1 MLKMIRER
9 SGISSRRSD
18 FACHAVVARR
28 RVIPSSFGTRHW
40 SFAALVVAIMFSSAN
55 LKAAASVEDSSG
67 ITFPPSSA
75 QKWVL
80 PNGLT
85 IIVQEDHSAP
95 VASVQAWCA
104 TGSIDEDAH
113 LGAGLSHILEHM
125 LFQGT
130 KTRGK
135 NEIAQQIQDVGGYIN
150 AYTSFDRTVFWI
162 DVPKD
167 GVATALGVLTDAMMN
182 STLPPEEYRKEQE
195 VIRREFAMGMD
206 DPDRVAGLLL
216 FGTAYQRHPYRFP
229 VIGEIEIYN
238 QLTQEQVMQY
248 YKTRYVPNN
257 LTFIV
262 VGDVDA
268 EKVRQQLTELFTPYP
283 EKSLK
288 PVFIPA
294 EPPQLG
300 WREVHRE
307 FPTEL
312 THLSLAWHIPE
323 VTNPDVP
330 ALDLLSTILGDGRS
344 SRLYRRVREEA
355 GLAFGI
361 GAFSY
366 TPGDPGLFG
375 IDATVDPKK
384 REAAE
389 QLVMGIVDEVK
400 QAGVTAEELTKAKK
414 ILLSHH
420 LGALTTMR
428 GQASDI
434 GSNWLLTRNLNF
446 SRDYL
451 AAVQKVTLDDIKRVA
466 ANYLTDSNLTV
477 VSLNPKGS
485 LAAKAEGPKVA
496 AAAEIEKFEL
506 SNGLR
511 LLVRE
516 DRRLPLVAMGAV
528 FRGGLLAET
537 PQTNGITRLMAKV
550 LLKGTKTRT
559 AEQIANQIEAVGGSI
574 SSDAG
579 NNSFSVSLDVTKP
592 DVKLGVELLSDVLL
606 NATMPEKAIAREK
619 EIQIAAIQQEDE
631 QLTSVARNI
640 MRQALFPQHPYALRT
655 NGSVESVRRLTQKDL
670 LEFRDRYMVAKN
682 GVIFVFGDV
691 KAAEVKQ
698 LFEKALGGMK
708 PGMLALTDMHP
719 ASPLSGIETVESRK
733 EKAQGV
739 IMVGFRGA
747 SISSP
752 DRHALELID
761 EASSDLGSRFFVRI
775 REQMGLAYYVG
786 ASQMQGLVPGLFAFY
801 LGTDPQK
808 IEPVKTALLDEIHKL
823 ANDGLTNQELARAKK
838 KLIGQQEIANQSNEA
853 FGYQCALEELY
864 GLGFDYYKRLE
875 HDVDAVTLD
884 DIKRV
889 AAKYFR
895 DQPYVLATVRPPEGS
910 AAAKQK

>member
-1 MLKMIRER
+1 MIR
-9 SGISSRRSD
+9 
-18 FACHAVVARR
+18 FA
-28 RVIPSSFGTRHW
+28 PGL
-40 SFAALVVAIMFSSAN
+40 ALVVASMFSSAN
-55 LKAAASVEDSSG
+55 LKAAPANESTV

-104 TGSIDEDAH
+104 TGSIDEDQH

-125 LFQGT
+125 LFKGT
-130 KTRGK
+130 KTRST
-135 NEIAQQIQDVGGYIN
+135 NVIAQKIQDVGGYIN

-167 GVATALGVLTDAMMN
+167 GVATALDVLADAMMN
-182 STLPPEEYRKEQE
+182 STLPPEEYMKEQE
-195 VIRREFAMGMD
+195 VIRREFAMGLD

-216 FGTAYQRHPYRFP
+216 FATAYQRHPYHFP
-229 VIGEIEIYN
+229 VIGDIEIYN
-238 QLTQEQVMQY
+238 QLTQDQVMQY

-257 LTFIV
+257 LTFVV

-268 EKVRQQLTELFTPYP
+268 TKMRQQLTEFFKAYP

-288 PVFIPA
+288 PVFIPE

-300 WREVHRE
+300 RREVHQE
-307 FPTEL
+307 FATEL

-355 GLAFGI
+355 GLVYRI
-361 GAFSY
+361 SAFSY

-375 IDATVDPKK
+375 IDAALDPKK

-389 QLVMGIVDEVK
+389 QLALHILDEVK
-400 QAGVTAEELTKAKK
+400 QSGVKAEELMKAKK
-414 ILLSHH
+414 MSLSHH

-451 AAVQKVTLDDIKRVA
+451 DAVQKVTLDDIKRVA
-466 ANYLTDSNLTV
+466 AHYLTNENLTV
-477 VSLNPKGS
+477 ISLNPKGS
-485 LAAKAEGPKVA
+485 LLAKAEA
-496 AAAEIEKFEL
+496 AKPISAGEVQKFEL

-516 DRRLPLVAMGAV
+516 DARLPLVAMGAV
-528 FRGGLLAET
+528 FRSGLLAET
-537 PQTNGITRLMAKV
+537 PQTNGITRLMAKA
-550 LLKGTKTRT
+550 LLKGTTTRT
-559 AEQIANQIEAVGGSI
+559 AEQIANEIEAVGGSI
-574 SSDAG
+574 SSEAS
-579 NNSFSVSLDVTKP
+579 NNTFNVSLEVTKP
-592 DVKLGVELLSDVLL
+592 DVKLAVELLSDVLL

-619 EIQIAAIQQEDE
+619 EIQIAAIKQEEE
-631 QLTSVARNI
+631 QLTTVARNI
-640 MRQALFPQHPYALRT
+640 LRQALFTQHPYALRA
-655 NGSVESVRRLTQKDL
+655 NGSVESVQRLNQKDL
-670 LEFRDRYMVAKN
+670 LEFRDRYVVAKN

-698 LFEKALGGMK
+698 LFEQALGGMR
-708 PGMLALTDMHP
+708 PGALALTDAHP
-719 ASPLSGIETVESRK
+719 AAPLSKTETVESRK
-733 EKAQGV
+733 DKAQGV
-739 IMVGFRGA
+739 IMVGYRGA
-747 SISSP
+747 DIFSP
-752 DRHALELID
+752 DRYALQLID
-761 EASSDLGSRFFVRI
+761 EASSDLGSRFFIRI

-786 ASQMQGLVPGLFAFY
+786 ASQMEGLVPGLFAFY

-808 IEPVKTALLDEIHKL
+808 IEPVKTALLDEISKL
-823 ANDGLTNQELARAKK
+823 ARDGLTNEELARAKK
-838 KLIGQQEIANQSNEA
+838 KLIGQQEIANQSNDS
-853 FGYQCALEELY
+853 FGYQCALDELY
-864 GLGFDYYKRLE
+864 GLGFNYYKSLQRN
-875 HDVDAVTLD
+875 VDAVTLD

-895 DQPYVLATVRPPEGS
+895 DQPYVLATVRPPEGA

>member
-1 MLKMIRER
+1 MIR
-9 SGISSRRSD
+9 
-18 FACHAVVARR
+18 FAPSLALIVA
-28 RVIPSSFGTRHW
+28 S
-40 SFAALVVAIMFSSAN
+40 MFSSAN
-55 LKAAASVEDSSG
+55 LKAAPTDNSTG
-67 ITFPPSSA
+67 ITFPSSSA
-75 QKWVL
+75 QKWFL

-104 TGSIDEDAH
+104 TGSIDEDEH

-125 LFQGT
+125 LFKGT
-130 KTRGK
+130 KTRST
-135 NEIAQQIQDVGGYIN
+135 NVIAQKIQDVGGYIN

-167 GVATALGVLTDAMMN
+167 GIATALDVLADAMMN
-182 STLPPEEYRKEQE
+182 STLPPEEYQKEQE
-195 VIRREFAMGMD
+195 VIRREFAMGLD
-206 DPDRVAGLLL
+206 DPDRVVGLRL
-216 FGTAYQRHPYRFP
+216 FATAYQRHPYRFP

-238 QLTQEQVMQY
+238 QLTHEQVMQY

-257 LTFIV
+257 LTFV
-262 VGDVDA
+262 VAGDVDA
-268 EKVRQQLTELFTPYP
+268 EKVRQQLTEFFKAYP

-288 PVFIPA
+288 PLFIPE

-300 WREVHRE
+300 RREVHEE
-307 FPTEL
+307 FATEL

-330 ALDLLSTILGDGRS
+330 ALDLLSSILGDGRS

-355 GLAFGI
+355 GLAYRI
-361 GAFSY
+361 SAFSY

-375 IDATVDPKK
+375 IDATLDPKK

-389 QLVMGIVDEVK
+389 QLVLRILDEVK
-400 QAGVTAEELTKAKK
+400 QAGVTTEELMKAKK
-414 ILLSHH
+414 ISLSHH
-420 LGALTTMR
+420 LGALTTVR

-451 AAVQKVTLDDIKRVA
+451 DAAQKVTLDDIKRVA
-466 ANYLTDSNLTV
+466 ARYLTNENLTV

-485 LAAKAEGPKVA
+485 LLAKTEAAKPVGVGEVQ
-496 AAAEIEKFEL
+496 KFEL

-511 LLVRE
+511 LLVRQ
-516 DRRLPLVAMGAV
+516 DARLPLVAIGAV
-528 FRGGLLAET
+528 FRSGLLAET

-574 SSDAG
+574 SSEAG
-579 NNSFSVSLDVTKP
+579 NNSFAVSLDITKP

-606 NATMPEKAIAREK
+606 NATMPEEAIAREK
-619 EIQIAAIQQEDE
+619 EVQIAAIKQDEE
-631 QLTSVARNI
+631 QLTTVARNI
-640 MRQALFPQHPYALRT
+640 LRQALFTQHPYALRA
-655 NGSVESVRRLTQKDL
+655 NGSVDSIQRLTRKDL
-670 LEFRDRYMVAKN
+670 LEFRDRYVVAKN

-698 LFEKALGGMK
+698 LFEQALAGMK
-708 PGMLALTDMHP
+708 PGTLALTDAHP
-719 ASPLSGIETVESRK
+719 AAPLNKIETVESRK

-739 IMVGFRGA
+739 IMVGYRGA
-747 SISSP
+747 DIFSP
-752 DRHALELID
+752 DRYPLQLID

-786 ASQMQGLVPGLFAFY
+786 ANQMEGLVPGLFAFY

-823 ANDGLTNQELARAKK
+823 ATDGLTNEELARAKK
-838 KLIGQQEIANQSNEA
+838 KVIGQQEIANQSNDS
-853 FGYQCALEELY
+853 FGYQCALDEIY
-864 GLGFDYYKRLE
+864 GLGFNYYKSLE
-875 HDVDAVTLD
+875 HGVEAVSLD

-910 AAAKQK
+910 AAANKK

>member
-1 MLKMIRER
+1 MMR
-9 SGISSRRSD
+9 
-18 FACHAVVARR
+18 FA
-28 RVIPSSFGTRHW
+28 PY
-40 SFAALVVAIMFSSAN
+40 AALVVAIMFATAN
-55 LKAAASVEDSSG
+55 RNTTATDRLPLIMV
-67 ITFPPSSA
+67 PPSSA
-75 QKWVL
+75 QKWIL

-104 TGSIDEDAH
+104 TGSIYEDQH

-125 LFQGT
+125 LFKGT
-130 KTRGK
+130 KTRST
-135 NEIAQQIQDVGGYIN
+135 NEIAQKIQDVGGYIN

-167 GVATALGVLTDAMMN
+167 GVTTALDILADAMVN
-182 STLPPEEYRKEQE
+182 STLPPQEYQKEQE

-206 DPDRVAGLLL
+206 DPDRVATLLL
-216 FGTAYQRHPYRFP
+216 FATAYQRHPYRFP

-262 VGDVDA
+262 VGDVDGQ
-268 EKVRQQLTELFTPYP
+268 KVRQQLADLFKPYP

-300 WREVHRE
+300 RREVNQE
-307 FPTEL
+307 FATEL

-330 ALDLLSTILGDGRS
+330 ALDLLATILGEGRS

-355 GLAFGI
+355 GLAFRI

-375 IDATVDPKK
+375 IDATLDPKK
-384 REAAE
+384 REEAE
-389 QLVMGIVDEVK
+389 QLALRIVDEVK
-400 QAGVTAEELTKAKK
+400 HTGATPEELAKAKK
-414 ILLSHH
+414 IALSHH
-420 LGALTTMR
+420 LNALTTMS
-428 GQASDI
+428 GQASDT
-434 GSNWLLTRNLNF
+434 GSNWFLTRNLNF

-451 AAVQKVTLDDIKRVA
+451 DAVQKVTLDDIKRVA
-466 ANYLTDSNLTV
+466 ANYLTEDNLSV
-477 VSLNPKGS
+477 ISLNPKGS
-485 LAAKAEGPKVA
+485 LGAKSEGPKVA
-496 AAAEIEKFEL
+496 AAAAVQKFEL
-506 SNGLR
+506 PNGLR

-528 FRGGLLAET
+528 FRSGLLAET

-550 LLKGTKTRT
+550 MLKGTKTRT

-574 SSDAG
+574 ASEGG
-579 NNSFSVSLDVTKP
+579 NNSFNVQVGITKP

-606 NATMPEKAIAREK
+606 NATMSEKAIAREK
-619 EIQIAAIQQEDE
+619 EIQVAAIQQEEE
-631 QLTSVARNI
+631 QLTTVARNI
-640 MRQALFPQHPYALRT
+640 MRQALFPQHPYALRS
-655 NGSVESVRRLTQKDL
+655 NGSVESVQRLTQKDL
-670 LEFRDRYMVAKN
+670 LEFRDRYVVGKN
-682 GVIFVFGDV
+682 GVVFVFGDV
-691 KAAEVKQ
+691 NAAEVEQ
-698 LFEKALGGMK
+698 LFEQALGKMR
-708 PGMLALTDMHP
+708 PGELALKDVQP
-719 ASPLSGIETVESRK
+719 AMPLTKPESVESRK
-733 EKAQGV
+733 DKAQGV

-747 SISSP
+747 SLSSP
-752 DRHALELID
+752 DRYPLELID
-761 EASSDLGSRFFVRI
+761 EASSDLGSRFFIRI

-786 ASQMQGLVPGLFAFY
+786 ANQMQGLVPGVFAFY

-823 ANDGLTNQELARAKK
+823 ASEGLTPEELARAKK
-838 KLIGQQEIANQSNEA
+838 KLIGQQEIANQSNDT
-853 FGYQCALEELY
+853 FGFHCALDELY
-864 GLGFDYYKRLE
+864 GMGFDYYKRLE
-875 HDVDAVTLD
+875 HDVDAITLD
-884 DIKRV
+884 DIKLV

-895 DQPYVLATVRPPEGS
+895 DQPYVLATVRPPAS
-910 AAAKQK
+910 AEATAGRPERSPAAKQK

>member
-1 MLKMIRER
+1 MIR
-9 SGISSRRSD
+9 
-18 FACHAVVARR
+18 FAPGLALIVA
-28 RVIPSSFGTRHW
+28 S
-40 SFAALVVAIMFSSAN
+40 MFSSAN
-55 LKAAASVEDSSG
+55 LKAAPTDNSTG
-67 ITFPPSSA
+67 ITFPSSSA
-75 QKWVL
+75 QKWFL

-104 TGSIDEDAH
+104 TGSIDEDEH

-125 LFQGT
+125 LFKGT
-130 KTRGK
+130 KTRST
-135 NEIAQQIQDVGGYIN
+135 NVIAQKIQDVGGYIN

-167 GVATALGVLTDAMMN
+167 GIATALDVLADAMMN
-182 STLPPEEYRKEQE
+182 STLPPEEYQKEQE
-195 VIRREFAMGMD
+195 VIRREFAMGLD
-206 DPDRVAGLLL
+206 DPDRVVGLRL
-216 FGTAYQRHPYRFP
+216 FATAYQRHPYRFP

-238 QLTQEQVMQY
+238 QLTHEQVMQY

-257 LTFIV
+257 LTFV
-262 VGDVDA
+262 VAGDVDA
-268 EKVRQQLTELFTPYP
+268 EKVRQQLTEFFKAYP

-288 PVFIPA
+288 PLFIPE

-300 WREVHRE
+300 RREVHEE
-307 FPTEL
+307 FATEL

-330 ALDLLSTILGDGRS
+330 ALDLLSSILGDGRS

-355 GLAFGI
+355 GLAYRI
-361 GAFSY
+361 SAFSY

-375 IDATVDPKK
+375 IDATLDPKK

-389 QLVMGIVDEVK
+389 QLVLRILDEVK
-400 QAGVTAEELTKAKK
+400 QAGVTTEELMKAKK
-414 ILLSHH
+414 ISLSHH
-420 LGALTTMR
+420 LGALTTVR

-451 AAVQKVTLDDIKRVA
+451 DAAQKVTLDDIKRVA
-466 ANYLTDSNLTV
+466 ARYLTNENLTV

-485 LAAKAEGPKVA
+485 LLAKTEAAKPVGVGEVQ
-496 AAAEIEKFEL
+496 KFEL

-511 LLVRE
+511 LLVRQ
-516 DRRLPLVAMGAV
+516 DARLPLVAIGAV
-528 FRGGLLAET
+528 FRSGLLAET

-574 SSDAG
+574 SSEAG
-579 NNSFSVSLDVTKP
+579 NNSFAVSLDITKP

-606 NATMPEKAIAREK
+606 NATMPEEAIAREK
-619 EIQIAAIQQEDE
+619 EVQIAAIKQDEE
-631 QLTSVARNI
+631 QLTTVARNI
-640 MRQALFPQHPYALRT
+640 LRQALFTQHPYALRA
-655 NGSVESVRRLTQKDL
+655 NGSVDSIQRLTRKDL
-670 LEFRDRYMVAKN
+670 LEFRDRYVVAKN

-698 LFEKALGGMK
+698 LFEQALAGMK
-708 PGMLALTDMHP
+708 PGTLALTDAHP
-719 ASPLSGIETVESRK
+719 AAPLNKIETVESRK

-739 IMVGFRGA
+739 IMVGYRGA
-747 SISSP
+747 DIFSP
-752 DRHALELID
+752 DRYPLQLID

-786 ASQMQGLVPGLFAFY
+786 ANQMEGLVPGLFAFY

-823 ANDGLTNQELARAKK
+823 ATDGLTNEELARAKK
-838 KLIGQQEIANQSNEA
+838 KVIGQQEIANQSNDS
-853 FGYQCALEELY
+853 FGYQCALDEIY
-864 GLGFDYYKRLE
+864 GLGFNYYKSLE
-875 HDVDAVTLD
+875 HGVEAVSLD

-910 AAAKQK
+910 AAANKK

>member
-1 MLKMIRER
+1 MAKFLYAGLLLSM
-9 SGISSRRSD
+9 
-18 FACHAVVARR
+18 V
-28 RVIPSSFGTRHW
+28 
-40 SFAALVVAIMFSSAN
+40 N
-55 LKAAASVEDSSG
+55 LKAAPADSSPV

-85 IIVQEDHSAP
+85 IVVQEDHGAP

-104 TGSIDEDAH
+104 TGSIDEDTH

-125 LFQGT
+125 LFKGT
-130 KTRGK
+130 KIRSK
-135 NEIAQQIQDVGGYIN
+135 NKIAQGIQDVGGYVN

-167 GVATALGVLTDAMMN
+167 GVATALDILADAMVN
-182 STLPPEEYRKEQE
+182 STLPPEEYVKEQE

-216 FGTAYQRHPYRFP
+216 FATAYQRHPYRFP
-229 VIGEIEIYN
+229 VIGDIEIYN

-268 EKVRQQLTELFTPYP
+268 QKVQRQLAELFKPYP

-294 EPPQLG
+294 EPHQLG
-300 WREVHRE
+300 RREVHQE
-307 FPTEL
+307 FATEL

-344 SRLYRRVREEA
+344 SRLYHRVREDA
-355 GLAFGI
+355 GLAFNI
-361 GAFSY
+361 SAFSY

-389 QLVMGIVDEVK
+389 QLVLRIVEEVK

-414 ILLSHH
+414 IALSHH

-428 GQASDI
+428 GEASDI

-451 AAVQKVTLDDIKRVA
+451 DAVQKVTLDDIKRVA
-466 ANYLTDSNLTV
+466 ANYLTEHNLTV
-477 VSLNPKGS
+477 ISLNPKGS
-485 LAAKAEGPKVA
+485 LGAKAEGPKVA
-496 AAAEIEKFEL
+496 AAAEIQKFEL

-516 DRRLPLVAMGAV
+516 DPRLPLVAIGAV

-537 PQTNGITRLMAKV
+537 PQDNGITHLMAKV

-559 AEQIANQIEAVGGSI
+559 AEQIANEIEAVGGSI

-579 NNSFSVSLDVTKP
+579 NNSFNVSVDVTKP
-592 DVKLGVELLSDVLL
+592 DLKLGVELFSDVLL

-619 EIQIAAIQQEDE
+619 EVQIAGIQQEEE
-631 QLTSVARNI
+631 QLTAVARNI
-640 MRQALFPQHPYALRT
+640 MRQALFPQHPYALRA
-655 NGSVESVRRLTQKDL
+655 NGTVESVQGLTQKDL
-670 LEFRDRYMVAKN
+670 LAFRDRYLVAKN

-691 KAAEVKQ
+691 KAADVKQ
-698 LFEKALGGMK
+698 LFEQGLGRMK
-708 PGMLALTDMHP
+708 PGALALTDAKP
-719 ASPLSGIETVESRK
+719 SVPLGKPETVESRK
-733 EKAQGV
+733 DKAQSV

-747 SISSP
+747 SVSNP
-752 DRHALELID
+752 DRYALELID
-761 EASSDLGSRFFVRI
+761 EASSDLGSRFFIRV

-823 ANDGLTNQELARAKK
+823 ANEGLTNEELARAKK
-838 KLIGQQEIANQSNEA
+838 KLIGQQEIANQSNDA
-853 FGYQCALEELY
+853 FGYHCALDELY

-875 HDVDAVTLD
+875 QDVNAVTLD
-884 DIKRV
+884 DIKTV

-895 DQPYVLATVRPPEGS
+895 DQPYVLATVRPPESS

>member
-1 MLKMIRER
+1 M
-9 SGISSRRSD
+9 RR
-18 FACHAVVARR
+18 FAPRL
-28 RVIPSSFGTRHW
+28 
-40 SFAALVVAIMFSSAN
+40 ALLAAIMFSTAN
-55 LKAAASVEDSSG
+55 LTTATIDDSSV

-85 IIVQEDHSAP
+85 LVVHEDHSAP

-104 TGSIDEDAH
+104 TGSIDEDDH

-125 LFQGT
+125 LFKGT
-130 KTRGK
+130 KTRSA
-135 NEIAQQIQDVGGYIN
+135 NVIAQKIQDVGGYIN
-150 AYTSFDRTVFWI
+150 AYTSFDHTVFWI

-167 GVATALGVLTDAMMN
+167 GVATALDVLADAMMN
-182 STLPPEEYRKEQE
+182 STLSPEEYLKEQE
-195 VIRREFAMGMD
+195 VIRREFAMGLD
-206 DPDRVAGLLL
+206 DPDRMVTLLL
-216 FGTAYQRHPYRFP
+216 FATAYQRHPYRLP
-229 VIGEIEIYN
+229 VIGQIEVYN

-248 YKTRYVPNN
+248 YKARYVPNN

-268 EKVRQQLTELFTPYP
+268 EKVHQQLVEFFKAFP

-288 PVFIPA
+288 PVFIPE

-300 WREVHRE
+300 RREVHQE

-312 THLSLAWHIPE
+312 THLALAWHIPE
-323 VTNPDVP
+323 VTHPDVP
-330 ALDLLSTILGDGRS
+330 ALDVLSTILGDGRS
-344 SRLYRRVREEA
+344 SRLYGRVREDA
-355 GLAFGI
+355 GLAYRI
-361 GAFSY
+361 SAFSY

-375 IDATVDPKK
+375 IDAIVDPKK

-389 QLVMGIVDEVK
+389 QLVLHIIDEVK
-400 QAGVTAEELTKAKK
+400 QAGVTAEELMKAKK
-414 ILLSHH
+414 ISLSHH

-451 AAVQKVTLDDIKRVA
+451 DAVQKVTLDDIKRVA
-466 ANYLTDSNLTV
+466 ATYLTNDNLTA

-485 LAAKAEGPKVA
+485 LVAKAEGAKPISA
-496 AAAEIEKFEL
+496 GEIQKFEL

-511 LLVRE
+511 ILVRE
-516 DRRLPLVAMGAV
+516 DARLPLVAMGAA
-528 FRGGLLAET
+528 FRSGLLAET
-537 PQTNGITRLMAKV
+537 AQTNGITRLMAKV

-574 SSDAG
+574 ASDAG
-579 NNSFSVSLDVTKP
+579 NNSFSVSLDVMKP
-592 DVKLGVELLSDVLL
+592 DLKLGVELLSDVLL
-606 NATMPEKAIAREK
+606 NATMPEKAIVREK
-619 EIQIAAIQQEDE
+619 EIQIAGIKQEEE
-631 QLTSVARNI
+631 QLTTVARNI
-640 MRQALFPQHPYALRT
+640 LRQALFTQHPYALRA
-655 NGSVESVRRLTQKDL
+655 NGSVESVQRLTQKDL
-670 LEFRDRYMVAKN
+670 LEFRDRYLVAKN
-682 GVIFVFGDV
+682 GVIFVFGNV

-698 LFEKALGGMK
+698 LFEQALGGMK
-708 PGMLALTDMHP
+708 PGELALTDAHP
-719 ASPLSGIETVESRK
+719 AAPLGKTEIVESRK

-739 IMVGFRGA
+739 IMVGYRGA
-747 SISSP
+747 DLFSP
-752 DRHALELID
+752 DRYALELID
-761 EASSDLGSRFFVRI
+761 EASSDLGSRFFIRI

-808 IEPVKTALLDEIHKL
+808 IEPVKTALLDEIRKL
-823 ANDGLTNQELARAKK
+823 ASDGLTKEELTRAKK
-838 KLIGQQEIANQSNEA
+838 KLIGQQEIANQSNDS
-853 FGYQCALEELY
+853 FGYHCALDELY
-864 GLGFDYYKRLE
+864 GLGFDYYKKLE
-875 HDVDAVTLD
+875 HYVDAVTLE

-895 DQPYVLATVRPPEGS
+895 DQPYVLATVRPLEGS

>member
-9 SGISSRRSD
+9 SEISSRHSG
-18 FACHAVVARR
+18 F
-28 RVIPSSFGTRHW
+28 VISSSFGVRHW

-55 LKAAASVEDSSG
+55 LKATSVEDSSV
-67 ITFPPSSA
+67 IAFPPSSA

-85 IIVQEDHSAP
+85 IIVQEDRSAP

-125 LFQGT
+125 LFKGT
-130 KTRGK
+130 KTRST
-135 NEIAQQIQDVGGYIN
+135 NEIAQKIQDVGGYIN

-300 WREVHRE
+300 RREVHRE

-355 GLAFGI
+355 GLAFVI

-389 QLVMGIVDEVK
+389 QLVLRIVNEVK
-400 QAGVTAEELTKAKK
+400 QAGVAADELAKAKK
-414 ILLSHH
+414 ISLSHH

-428 GQASDI
+428 GQASDT

-477 VSLNPKGS
+477 VSLNPKSS

-528 FRGGLLAET
+528 FRGGLLAEA

-619 EIQIAAIQQEDE
+619 EIQIAAIQQEEE
-631 QLTSVARNI
+631 QLTTVARNI

-655 NGSVESVRRLTQKDL
+655 NGSVESVQRLTQKDL
-670 LEFRDRYMVAKN
+670 LEFRDRYVVAKN

-808 IEPVKTALLDEIHKL
+808 IEPVKTALLDEISKL
-823 ANDGLTNQELARAKK
+823 ANDGLTNEELARAKK

-853 FGYQCALEELY
+853 FGYQCALEEIY